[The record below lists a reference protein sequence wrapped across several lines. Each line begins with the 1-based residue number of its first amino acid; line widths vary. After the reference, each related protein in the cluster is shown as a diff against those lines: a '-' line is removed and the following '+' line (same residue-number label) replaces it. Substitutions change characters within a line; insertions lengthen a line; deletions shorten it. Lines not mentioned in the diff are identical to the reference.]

1 MITLKPREPPPFVS
15 SHPLALVSL
24 TVALKNGQS
33 EPVEWTSV
41 RKIRWTSNNRSYIR
55 HVLEPILKEHIGAPG
70 YLARSMK
77 ITGLGLGLKTYDIGC
92 RLVIDVP
99 LDPLSDESEYDLHVE
114 G

>member
-1 MITLKPREPPPFVS
+1 MITLKPHEPPPFVS

-24 TVALKNGQS
+24 SMTLKNGQS

-41 RKIRWTSNNRSYIR
+41 RRIRWTMNDRAYVR

-70 YLARSMK
+70 YLAKSTK
-77 ITGLGLGLKTYDIGC
+77 ITGLGLGLTIHDIGC

-99 LDPLSDESEYDLHVE
+99 LNRLPGESEYDLHVE